1 MKATQEGGESSV
13 HPSPHPRR
21 PSGGLRQSHGAPGS
35 LASDLGRA
43 GFTLI
48 ELIIALVVFGVAVG
62 LTLPR
67 IGSWLGHEQEK
78 TATRVLDKLLARTR
92 VEAMLSG
99 REWRL
104 DLDWKTGTCRLS
116 PADTDGNAALLPSG
130 PASPDQSKALVMQNA
145 LPTSLRL
152 AAVFTAAG
160 RYDDSRLLSI
170 RLRPEGVC
178 QPCFIR
184 LSDQDGVEMAIVVHA
199 IGCRVESIQEN
210 IKQAQDA
217 FRRNH
222 AVLDLPWKEPAA
234 GSSPSIQPLTP

>member
-1 MKATQEGGESSV
+1 MN
-13 HPSPHPRR
+13 PSPRLIGR
-21 PSGGLRQSHGAPGS
+21 LGACVSRTVQPPQPAPDS
-35 LASDLGRA
+35 GRA

-48 ELIIALVVFGVAVG
+48 ELIIALVVFGVALG

-78 TATRVLDKLLARTR
+78 TATRVLDKLLARAR

-116 PADTDGNAALLPSG
+116 PADTDGDAALLPSG
-130 PASPDQSKALVMQNA
+130 PASPDQSKTLIMQNA

-170 RLRPEGVC
+170 RLRPDGVC

-199 IGCRVESIQEN
+199 VGCRVESIQEN

-217 FRRNH
+217 FRRTH
-222 AVLDLPWKEPAA
+222 AVLDLPWKEPAT
-234 GSSPSIQPLTP
+234 GSSPSKQPLTP